1 MDRMTLNE
9 YLKAVNSDVKNKQK
23 YLSRYESI
31 KSQITS
37 QWYKLKDTNN
47 VVVVLSIPSEKAK
60 NVKYNVILEF
70 ESASTNETAR
80 NLMMSDMKVFSNCPS
95 FVFMNAKLFEEKGF
109 LLSWAKELYDPRVF
123 ADTEEAKIDT
133 TAPAT
138 SKDVRCEKSLYYAAL
153 YIKSLSPITI
163 LSYLSRAWVVKDTK
177 TLLWNIKDS
186 NKVLERR
193 LARAKKHPIKK
204 DSSTKKNSTKG
215 SSMTH
220 NVKSIKSTKSI
231 SKIKHI

>member
-1 MDRMTLNE
+1 MTLNE

-80 NLMMSDMKVFSNCPS
+80 NLMMSDMTP
-95 FVFMNAKLFEEKGF
+95 
-109 LLSWAKELYDPRVF
+109 YQ
-123 ADTEEAKIDT
+123 
-133 TAPAT
+133 
-138 SKDVRCEKSLYYAAL
+138 
-153 YIKSLSPITI
+153 
-163 LSYLSRAWVVKDTK
+163 
-177 TLLWNIKDS
+177 
-186 NKVLERR
+186 
-193 LARAKKHPIKK
+193 
-204 DSSTKKNSTKG
+204 
-215 SSMTH
+215 
-220 NVKSIKSTKSI
+220 
-231 SKIKHI
+231 